1 MLDADDEGKSE
12 ITFTCFNLCSHCMCA
27 HAALEELLTNIPT
40 LCPLLEQPIAWTR
53 EERGGKAYHPF
64 SPSIDR
70 ICNDK
75 GYVKGNVWI
84 VSHKANAMKSSGN
97 AEELVKIARNIS
109 KK

>member
-1 MLDADDEGKSE
+1 M
-12 ITFTCFNLCSHCMCA
+12 

-64 SPSIDR
+64 SPSIERKD
-70 ICNDK
+70 NDK

-84 VSHKANAMKSSGN
+84 VSHKANTMMSYGN
-97 AEELVKIARNIS
+97 AEELAKIARNVS
-109 KK
+109 EMKETA